1 MTPDEVIQRI
11 KGAPN
16 LAAMSRDSGIP
27 YQTLRNILT
36 GATPDPRKST
46 LDAARVYFERVDE
59 AAAPPPVEGPGR
71 AAA

>member
-1 MTPDEVIQRI
+1 MLSADEIIERI

-16 LAAMSRDSGIP
+16 LAAVSRESGIP

-46 LDAARVYFERVDE
+46 LDAARLYFERVDGRF
-59 AAAPPPVEGPGR
+59 ARRSRQGR